1 MKKAILFTLFL
12 PAFANLHAQL
22 LTLPSAINPKQWAGT
37 RVGVTDISIHWN
49 APGVKGRE
57 GKIWGTPVA
66 HYGYADLGFG
76 TAKASPWRAGADE
89 CTRMSFSTDVM
100 IEGKRLAAGSYGLFM
115 LLQADSVTLIFSK
128 NPDGW
133 GTYFYKSEEDVLR
146 VTVRQ
151 LKDQKESREWLTY
164 QFSDPTERAVNVSL
178 RWERWRIP
186 FSVSVDLEATTVASL
201 QRQLSG
207 EMGFDPPSL
216 ATAASW
222 CLNHDVNLEEAL
234 VWADRATDP
243 GFGNN
248 QNFTTLSTKA
258 GLERKLGRVT
268 DADKTMQAAIDKA
281 GIFELHGYGRQLISD
296 KKYDEAL
303 VIFKKNKEKNGDV
316 WPINMGLMRGYSAV
330 GDTKKALEYGEA
342 ALKQAPD
349 DLNRKN
355 LEGMVATLRAG
366 KPIEQ

>member
-1 MKKAILFTLFL
+1 
-12 PAFANLHAQL
+12 
-22 LTLPSAINPKQWAGT
+22 S
-37 RVGVTDISIHWN
+37 
-49 APGVKGRE
+49 
-57 GKIWGTPVA
+57 
-66 HYGYADLGFG
+66 
-76 TAKASPWRAGADE
+76 
-89 CTRMSFSTDVM
+89 C
-100 IEGKRLAAGSYGLFM
+100 
-115 LLQADSVTLIFSK
+115 TLIFSK

-133 GTYFYKSEEDVLR
+133 GTYFYKPEEDVLR

-151 LKDQKESREWLTY
+151 QKNQPHNVEWLTY
-164 QFSDPTERAVNVSL
+164 VFSAPTERSVLVAL
-178 RWERWRIP
+178 EWERWRIP
-186 FSVSVDLEATTVASL
+186 FTVSVDLEATTVASL

-222 CLNHDVNLEEAL
+222 CLNHNVNLEEAL
-234 VWADRATDP
+234 VWANRATDP

-258 GLERKLGRVT
+258 GLERKLGRT
-268 DADKTMQAAIDKA
+268 ADADKTMQAAIDKA
-281 GIFELHGYGRQLISD
+281 GVFELHGYGRQLISD

-303 VIFKKNKEKNGDV
+303 TIFKKNKEKNGEV

-330 GDTKKALEYGEA
+330 GDYKKALEYGEA

-355 LEGMVATLRAG
+355 LESMVATLRTG
-366 KPIEQ
+366 KPISQ